1 MLDLLLG
8 SLTGL
13 VSLPP
18 AGARL
23 ISSHWVRL
31 GQVRLGQVRL
41 GSIRQMYAYQN
52 IIISKYS
59 VCLKMLIFECMY
71 IQIMYIENSI

>member
-18 AGARL
+18 AGARV
-23 ISSHWVRL
+23 ISSHRVRL
-31 GQVRLGQVRL
+31 GQVRLGY
-41 GSIRQMYAYQN
+41 IRQMYVYWN
-52 IIISKYS
+52 IIVSKYG
-59 VCLKMLIFECMY
+59 VCQKMLIFEYMY